1 MEPQVLEGTLIEV
14 RQQMSRLPYA
24 PESRVR
30 VTIEQAKPQTVTK
43 RARNGITL
51 VPVKDPNRVLTTEFI
66 KELLEAE

>member
-30 VTIEQAKPQTVTK
+30 VTIEQAEPQTVTK